1 MVFVSLAGV
10 SSVAS
15 VAGVASVASVPS
27 MVGGAAQAH
36 VSTVSGAKRNQT
48 SNSEKLKKHM
58 PPKL

>member
-1 MVFVSLAGV
+1 MVFASLAGV

-36 VSTVSGAKRNQT
+36 VSSLYVAKGNQT
-48 SNSEKLKKHM
+48 SKCEKRVKSA
-58 PPKL
+58 

>member
-1 MVFVSLAGV
+1 MVFASLAGV

-36 VSTVSGAKRNQT
+36 VSSPCVARGNQI
-48 SNSEKLKKHM
+48 SKCEKCVKNA
-58 PPKL
+58 